1 MRTTQISDLGT
12 VMSIWAHPDDET
24 YLAGGVMAA
33 VRDAGG
39 RVVCVTASRGEAAD
53 ENATA
58 AERSELALVRT
69 GELEKAFIE
78 LGIQEHHWLDLPDG
92 SLAAIDE
99 SGPVGRITTL
109 LDDVSPDTVLTFGPD
124 GVTGHP
130 DHRTVNRWVRLAVD
144 RSSTCPRIL
153 HPVGTGRG
161 IEFDLA
167 REFDMWALGGP
178 RQCPKEMVALR
189 IDLDGAELDRK
200 VRALLAQRSQTADLA
215 AAIGLERYRTWVSVE
230 IYAHPA

>member
-1 MRTTQISDLGT
+1 MRRTLIAVTSVAALAVGYGVADAYFHAKRPLVTGAVGTFDGVHLGHRE
-12 VMSIWAHPDDET
+12 VI
-24 YLAGGVMAA
+24 
-33 VRDAGG
+33 
-39 RVVCVTASRGEAAD
+39 RGA
-53 ENATA
+53 
-58 AERSELALVRT
+58 
-69 GELEKAFIE
+69 
-78 LGIQEHHWLDLPDG
+78 
-92 SLAAIDE
+92 
-99 SGPVGRITTL
+99 
-109 LDDVSPDTVLTFGPD
+109 DTVLTFGPD